1 MIRFIAAFFFLGATI
16 ITYSQ
21 TMYLTGRPYSFS
33 RNNAI
38 KEVGRTWGFKVEY
51 AGDDVVNE
59 IGLDSL
65 NRQMDHFDAVIAK
78 TKGIFWLGEFYAEVD
93 SIEILHNKLR
103 DELRR
108 VKRAATDPIQ
118 SGTQFF
124 ERQIIL
130 VEDKKDRFRAVVIS
144 TKSTKST
151 NETVCEAE
159 FLMRLR
165 KRIRIK
171 NGTGCSMPYQFP
183 ENGII
188 LK

>member
-1 MIRFIAAFFFLGATI
+1 M
-16 ITYSQ
+16 
-21 TMYLTGRPYSFS
+21 
-33 RNNAI
+33 
-38 KEVGRTWGFKVEY
+38 EY
-51 AGDDVVNE
+51 AGEDVINE

-78 TKGIFWLGEFYAEVD
+78 AKGIFWLGEFYAKVD

-108 VKRAATDPIQ
+108 VKTAATDPIQ

-130 VEDKKDRFRAVVIS
+130 FEQKKNRFRAVVIS
-144 TKSTKST
+144 TRST

-159 FLMRLR
+159 FLMHLR

-171 NGTGCSMPYQFP
+171 KGTGCSLPYQFP
-183 ENGII
+183 ENGIT

>member
-1 MIRFIAAFFFLGATI
+1 MIRFIAVFFFLGATI
-16 ITYSQ
+16 ITSSQ

-38 KEVGRTWGFKVEY
+38 KEVGRSWGFKVEY

-65 NRQMDHFDAVIAK
+65 NRQMDHFDALIAK

-108 VKRAATDPIQ
+108 VKTAATDPIQ

-130 VEDKKDRFRAVVIS
+130 VEEKKNLFRAVVI
-144 TKSTKST
+144 STKST

>member
-1 MIRFIAAFFFLGATI
+1 MIRFIAVFFFLGATI
-16 ITYSQ
+16 NTYSQ

-38 KEVGRTWGFKVEY
+38 KEVGRSWGFKVEY
-51 AGDDVVNE
+51 AGEDVVNE

-78 TKGIFWLGEFYAEVD
+78 TKGIFWLGEFYVEVD

-108 VKRAATDPIQ
+108 VKTAATDPIQ

-130 VEDKKDRFRAVVIS
+130 FEQKKNRFRAVVIS
-144 TKSTKST
+144 TRSTH
-151 NETVCEAE
+151 ETLCESE
-159 FLMRLR
+159 FLMHLR

-171 NGTGCSMPYQFP
+171 KGTGCSLPYQFP
-183 ENGII
+183 ENGIT

>member
-1 MIRFIAAFFFLGATI
+1 MIRVTAVFFALGLTLGAF
-16 ITYSQ
+16 SQ
-21 TMYLTGRPYSFS
+21 TMYLTGRPFSVS

-38 KEVGRTWGFKVEY
+38 KEAGRSWGFKVEY
-51 AGDDVVNE
+51 AGDDLVNE

-65 NRQMDHFDAVIAK
+65 NLQMDHFDAEMAK
-78 TKGIFWLGEFYAEVD
+78 TKGIFWLGKFYAEVD
-93 SIEILHNKLR
+93 SIEIVHNKLR
-103 DELRR
+103 AELRK
-108 VKRAATDPIQ
+108 VQTVATDPIQ

-130 VEDKKDRFRAVVIS
+130 IEEKKNRFRAAVI
-144 TKSTKST
+144 STKST

-171 NGTGCSMPYQFP
+171 KGTGCSLPYQFP
-183 ENGII
+183 ENGIT

>member
-1 MIRFIAAFFFLGATI
+1 MIRFIAVFFFLVATI
-16 ITYSQ
+16 STYSQ

-38 KEVGRTWGFKVEY
+38 KEVGRSWGFKVEY
-51 AGDDVVNE
+51 AGEDVVNE

-78 TKGIFWLGEFYAEVD
+78 TKGIFWLGEFYAKVD

-103 DELRR
+103 GELRR
-108 VKRAATDPIQ
+108 VNTAATDPIQ

-130 VEDKKDRFRAVVIS
+130 FEQKKNQFRAVVIS
-144 TKSTKST
+144 TRST

-159 FLMRLR
+159 FLMHLR

-171 NGTGCSMPYQFP
+171 KGTGCSLPYQFP
-183 ENGII
+183 ENGIT